1 MSTFSFPEMM
11 KPDAMMKAM
20 PEMDEWMKRLPVASM
35 PPLMAHP
42 MAASAAAMAVGFG
55 MAGQVVGMMTGT
67 MQGALEAS
75 RRFGLPDAER
85 IFDPMPGF
93 PAASGTAAKP
103 GATPKP
109 KAATVA
115 EFVPKPSGPKAG
127 ASAAKAKPA
136 PSPEASKTAGKVSE
150 LKAAADT
157 AVNAVAET
165 AQETKPETSRAEPE
179 TTPESFTRPAEMAR
193 PERPDDLKRISGI
206 GPKLEQVLNGLGVWT
221 FAQIAGWTDSEVA
234 WVDDYLQ
241 FKGRI
246 ARDTWQEQAA
256 RLAAADK

>member
-1 MSTFSFPEMM
+1 MSTFSFPEMIR
-11 KPDAMMKAM
+11 PDAMMKAM
-20 PEMDEWMKRLPVASM
+20 PEMDDWMKSLQVASM

-55 MAGQVVGMMTGT
+55 IAGQMVGLMTGT
-67 MQGALEAS
+67 MQGALEMS
-75 RRFGLPDAER
+75 KHFGLPDAER
-85 IFDPMPGF
+85 LFDPMPGF
-93 PAASGTAAKP
+93 PAAGGVAARP
-103 GATPKP
+103 RSVPKP
-109 KAATVA
+109 KAATVT
-115 EFVPKPSGPKAG
+115 EFVPEPGGPKTAT
-127 ASAAKAKPA
+127 SAAKVKPA
-136 PSPEASKTAGKVSE
+136 PSSAASKTAGKVSE

-157 AVNAVAET
+157 AANAVIES
-165 AQETKPETSRAEPE
+165 AQDVSPGASGARPGT
-179 TTPESFTRPAEMAR
+179 FTRPAEMAR

-221 FAQIAGWTDSEVA
+221 FAQIAGWAGGEVA

-256 RLAAADK
+256 RLAAADE